1 LPMSSRAAGCTSTQ
15 KDCSFPTLSVSRGY
29 TARSL
34 GNEQR
39 MTDAQDRERESRMNE
54 ENKFV
59 EQTEEVA
66 EEQREKAAR
75 LAKDPV
81 VNESG
86 DEE

>member
-1 LPMSSRAAGCTSTQ
+1 
-15 KDCSFPTLSVSRGY
+15 
-29 TARSL
+29 
-34 GNEQR
+34 
-39 MTDAQDRERESRMNE
+39 MNE

-75 LAKDPV
+75 LVKDPV

>member
-1 LPMSSRAAGCTSTQ
+1 
-15 KDCSFPTLSVSRGY
+15 
-29 TARSL
+29 
-34 GNEQR
+34 
-39 MTDAQDRERESRMNE
+39 MTDAEDRERESRLSE

-66 EEQREKAAR
+66 TEQREKAAR
-75 LAKDPV
+75 LGNDPV

>member
-1 LPMSSRAAGCTSTQ
+1 MRSSPPRVDLRVTGLQ
-15 KDCSFPTLSVSRGY
+15 RKVP
-29 TARSL
+29 
-34 GNEQR
+34 GNGQH
-39 MTDAQDRERESRMNE
+39 MTDAEDRERESRLDQ

-75 LAKDPV
+75 LANDPV
-81 VNESG
+81 VNESD

>member
-1 LPMSSRAAGCTSTQ
+1 
-15 KDCSFPTLSVSRGY
+15 
-29 TARSL
+29 
-34 GNEQR
+34 
-39 MTDAQDRERESRMNE
+39 MTDAQDRKRESLLSE

-66 EEQREKAAR
+66 QEQREKAAR
-75 LAKDPV
+75 LANDPV